1 MIRWFCRAWS
11 GVAEIEPIPRL
22 TITPQRAGCCYFCQ
36 LGHERASSRDNAY
49 CVLRAITRHRQRNV
63 SDTGDGQ
70 PVRSLASCRYQDS
83 ALKPLWNIW
92 CQRGSR
98 WVTGV
103 TRCPPR
109 RDAAP
114 VDPSTATRTGSS
126 RRLGRC
132 DWVNRS
138 LFLHE
143 PASRQNLQGSSR
155 IGNLLMLAHSVF
167 CAPISGDICRV
178 RRQQVKESGGNRP
191 TCGAPG
197 RRAPSASS
205 PEPVPLGRR
214 PARHSGSSRTHGG
227 TRC

>member
-1 MIRWFCRAWS
+1 VIRWFCRAWS

-98 WVTGV
+98 LVTEV
-103 TRCPPR
+103 TRCRRSARFPPR

-114 VDPSTATRTGSS
+114 VDPSAATRTGSS

-143 PASRQNLQGSSR
+143 PASRQNLQGSSP
-155 IGNLLMLAHSVF
+155 IGDLLMLAHSVF
-167 CAPISGDICRV
+167 CPSISGEHLSGCGGSRLKKAEVIAQLAALRV
-178 RRQQVKESGGNRP
+178 DAHLRHRRRSQ
-191 TCGAPG
+191 
-197 RRAPSASS
+197 
-205 PEPVPLGRR
+205 
-214 PARHSGSSRTHGG
+214 SR
-227 TRC
+227 